1 MAERGPIGE
10 TSGMDRFH
18 VILLARALRFYK
30 KCPPDLADRFNA
42 CFEALEQNPFSDPHI
57 KQLRSDRKLYRYRVG
72 DYRVIYEIDK
82 KTHKV
87 GVLLISPRPSAYRNI

>member
-1 MAERGPIGE
+1 
-10 TSGMDRFH
+10 MDRFH
-18 VILLARALRFYK
+18 VILLSRALHFYK
-30 KCPPDLADRFNA
+30 KCPLDLTEKFNS
-42 CFEALEQNPFSDPHI
+42 CFEALEQNPFSGSHI

-82 KTHKV
+82 KIKKV